1 MSALSGLRVLDL
13 SLLAPGPYCTML
25 LADLG
30 ADVLCIERP
39 ASHPRVD
46 GALAAGASLSR
57 NKRSLCLDLKHDEGR
72 AIFQR
77 LAADADVVVE
87 GFRPGVAERLGIGYD
102 ALAQKNPRL
111 VYCSITGY
119 GQDGPYAFHAG
130 HDIDYVAV
138 GGALSMLSGVPM
150 NFIADY
156 AAGSLVAAFGI
167 LAALYERER
176 SGRGQHVDTA
186 MSDGV
191 VSLLTRLFG
200 QYAHTGVPP
209 RPRMHML
216 NGGLPYYDVY
226 RSRDG
231 RCLAVGA
238 LEPKFYQNLCRALE
252 LDDYLGA
259 QFDELRHPALRE
271 AMTERFASRSRDEWM
286 AVLREADCCVAPV
299 LDLAEVTSDEHHRA
313 RGAVAELG
321 GAPTSGV
328 VPRLGR
334 TPGSLQHPPPKLG
347 QHTDEVLRAL
357 GYEDELIASLRTS
370 GVVA

>member
-1 MSALSGLRVLDL
+1 MSALSGLRVLDV

-39 ASHPRVD
+39 ASGHRVD
-46 GALAAGASLSR
+46 GTLAAGASLSR

-72 AIFQR
+72 AIFYR

-87 GFRPGVAERLGIGYD
+87 GFRPGVAERLGIGYE
-102 ALAQKNPRL
+102 ALAQRNPRL

-119 GQDGPYAFHAG
+119 GQDGPYASHAG
-130 HDIDYVAV
+130 HDIDYIAV

-176 SGRGQHVDTA
+176 SGRGQYVDTA

-200 QYAHTGVPP
+200 QTRVPP

-226 RSRDG
+226 RCSDG
-231 RCLAVGA
+231 RFVAVGA

-252 LDDYLGA
+252 LDDYSGA
-259 QFDELRHPALRE
+259 QFDEARHPALRE
-271 AMTERFASRSRDEWM
+271 ALSERLASRSRDEWM

-299 LDLAEVTSDEHHRA
+299 LDLAEVASDEHHRA
-313 RGAVAELG
+313 RGAVTNLG
-321 GAPTSGV
+321 DAPTSGV

-357 GYEDELIASLRTS
+357 GYDDELIASLRAA